1 MKKASIVI
9 LAILLLAS
17 CQNEKKTSLSF
28 GQVVLT
34 DEGMVLP
41 VKKNPDSEKPFWC
54 MDLAFENQYAVLRS
68 PKELSTCYITFAYD
82 ADGHQDM
89 ATVNLDF
96 HSIQDGWYVYALP
109 YNWFPPKA
117 VVEKTIQTGVYY
129 IPTDAE
135 IPDKEFTDEN
145 GEKLTYPDFTG
156 YYFLFNQDETQQ
168 FFKAL
173 TNHLQ

>member
-1 MKKASIVI
+1 MKKASFVI

-41 VKKNPDSEKPFWC
+41 VRKNPDSEKPFWC

-96 HSIQDGWYVYALP
+96 HSIQILQKG
-109 YNWFPPKA
+109 
-117 VVEKTIQTGVYY
+117 
-129 IPTDAE
+129 IPSSNLGLSAN
-135 IPDKEFTDEN
+135 KN
-145 GEKLTYPDFTG
+145 GIAAQLRCHSSSRSP
-156 YYFLFNQDETQQ
+156 
-168 FFKAL
+168 
-173 TNHLQ
+173 